1 MIKRLAQ
8 KLYRKYI
15 LWWSILSLD
24 AVIDYSAEYPKLYRT
39 AKQLLYT
46 LQAHPEEINAINLA
60 ILGEYIRQMTKY
72 QHQLMQGI
80 DMVPIEY
87 KYCP

>member
-1 MIKRLAQ
+1 MIKQCIR
-8 KLYRKYI
+8 KLYIKYI
-15 LWWSILSLD
+15 LWWSTISLD
-24 AVIDYSAEYPKLYRT
+24 AVCDYSGSYPKLYRT

-72 QHQLMQGI
+72 RHQLMQGI
-80 DMVPIEY
+80 DIVPTVY

>member
-8 KLYRKYI
+8 KLYHKYI

-24 AVIDYSAEYPKLYRT
+24 AVIDYSMEYPKLYRT

-46 LQAHPEEINAINLA
+46 LQTHPEEINAITLA

-72 QHQLMQGI
+72 RHQLMRGI
-80 DMVPIEY
+80 DIVPIEY